1 MQRKISILA
10 ATSLATSLAL
20 VLALAVAL
28 EFTVQ
33 PAQAFTP
40 WGAIYDAARD
50 ERSVGAIT
58 ADKKISTSNKSD
70 LVNRD
75 SKLGLAV
82 KVYCYVGRVTLLG
95 QLADEK
101 FKDFAVATA
110 KKTKG
115 VKAVKAHWEAPGKT
129 DTTAA
134 DVEIATRIRTALVAD
149 KELSATQVEQEVFGG
164 KVYLVG
170 MVRSKKDASRAVAH
184 AKAVKGVTGVVSLL
198 IPSSK

>member
-1 MQRKISILA
+1 MQRKIPILA
-10 ATSLATSLAL
+10 AMSLSLSLAL
-20 VLALAVAL
+20 ALPAK
-28 EFTVQ
+28 
-33 PAQAFTP
+33 PAQAYTP

-50 ERSVGAIT
+50 ERSVGTIT
-58 ADKKISTSNKSD
+58 ADKKISTTIKST
-70 LVNRD
+70 LMNRD
-75 SKLGLAV
+75 GKLGLAV

-115 VKAVKAHWEAPGKT
+115 VKGVTAHWEEPGKT
-129 DTTAA
+129 DTSAA
-134 DVEIATRIRTALVAD
+134 DVEIAAKLRSALVGD
-149 KELSATQVEQEVFGG
+149 KDISATQVEAEVFGG

-170 MVRSKKDASRAVAH
+170 MVRSKKDAAKAVAH